1 MEKGERFQSKF
12 RGQRVGKTGMEEE
25 ERKAEEWERKML
37 RNKQMEERE
46 GSVMTKGQ
54 IKVMLQRTAQ
64 CIVWG
69 KSVPKALPHFQ
80 KETLAL

>member
-1 MEKGERFQSKF
+1 M
-12 RGQRVGKTGMEEE
+12 GKTGMEEE

-69 KSVPKALPHFQ
+69 KSVPEALPHFQ